1 MYFSLFFS
9 ETVLCFAALLIT
21 GQPHPSHYK
30 VSQEPL
36 GHRPRLQAAHQ
47 VLWWA
52 QNCLSSDVIAAA
64 WHNHGGEWHR
74 METQPPDV
82 VVVCL
87 PKLPYWNCSCM
98 GIWEKHC
105 SANIQHTARS
115 GITCMQSGSVFP
127 CFSAVPSQNRST
139 HPGKF
144 RACTP
149 KVQTS
154 MGCSNRKSRSETSG
168 NLFSC

>member
-9 ETVLCFAALLIT
+9 ETVLRFAALLIT

-36 GHRPRLQAAHQ
+36 GHRPRLQAARQ

-64 WHNHGGEWHR
+64 WHNHGGEWYR

-87 PKLPYWNCSCM
+87 PKLPFWNGSCM

-105 SANIQHTARS
+105 SANILTTARS
-115 GITCMQSGSVFP
+115 GITLYAKRE
-127 CFSAVPSQNRST
+127 CFSMFFRRPLPESIHAPRKVPGMHTKS
-139 HPGKF
+139 
-144 RACTP
+144 
-149 KVQTS
+149 
-154 MGCSNRKSRSETSG
+154 SNFNG
-168 NLFSC
+168 LF